1 MEKYPINW
9 GPSPF
14 FWVRPHFFGAIF
26 FTCTATISRK
36 IRGLVIRFCG
46 WRSCA
51 CIVFNSIAP
60 TMPNWLLPEYIA
72 DVLPSEARKIEELRR
87 LMLDNFRLYGYEL
100 VMPPM
105 LEYVESL
112 LTGAGADTDLRTF
125 KLVDQISGR
134 MLGLRADM
142 TTQVARIDAHLL
154 NRATVTRLCYAGSVL
169 HTRPSGLHSTREP
182 FQIGAEIYGHAG
194 LEADAEIQELA
205 LGSLALA
212 GFSDVRLD
220 LTHVGV
226 LRAILAQDP
235 AATKDYEAIV
245 TLLRGK
251 DVPGLQQQTAKYN
264 ETTRAALLALP
275 NLYGDVEVL
284 KRAREVLPALPGITH
299 ALAELAALAASA
311 IGRADVAI
319 DLADLRGYQYES
331 GAMFALYVPGLPNAV
346 ARGGRY
352 DHVGEAFGRA
362 RPATGFSLDLREL
375 ARLLPTAERKHS
387 IRAPWGNAPE
397 LKEKIAELRKS
408 GEVVIQSLPGHNDE
422 QDEFE
427 CDRALVLDESGSN
440 WILKNLG

>member
-1 MEKYPINW
+1 
-9 GPSPF
+9 
-14 FWVRPHFFGAIF
+14 
-26 FTCTATISRK
+26 
-36 IRGLVIRFCG
+36 
-46 WRSCA
+46 
-51 CIVFNSIAP
+51 
-60 TMPNWLLPEYIA
+60 MPNWLLPEYIA

-100 VMPPM
+100 VMPPL

-112 LTGAGADTDLRTF
+112 MTGAGADTDLRTF

-169 HTRPSGLHSTREP
+169 HTRPSGLHATREP

-205 LGSLALA
+205 LASLSLA
-212 GFSDVRLD
+212 GFTDMRLD

-226 LRAILAQDP
+226 LHAILDQDP
-235 AATKDYEAIV
+235 GAKKDYEAIV
-245 TLLRGK
+245 ALLRGK
-251 DVPGLQQQTAKYN
+251 DVPGLQQQTAGYK

-284 KRAREVLPALPGITH
+284 KRARDVLPALPGISH

-311 IGRADVAI
+311 IGRAEVAI